1 MIADLHHRQGAG
13 DIRRRDMQLLR
24 LLELAQRLQ
33 LLLFILFRHPQQIL
47 TQLVAIGIGRR
58 RLIEGVGIQQ
68 LIQQQRVARQLA
80 GDHRRCRAER
90 NQVFQRA
97 GEFAQQFKI
106 GGAGDDAGQQRRD
119 PRQRQRRI
127 GARADFAQ
135 QMRHQL
141 IQHLAAARADGA
153 PIQLFAEI
161 GNQRQHAAAVGVV

>member
-1 MIADLHHRQGAG
+1 M
-13 DIRRRDMQLLR
+13 
-24 LLELAQRLQ
+24 LELAQRLQ

-97 GEFAQQFKI
+97 GNSLSSS
-106 GGAGDDAGQQRRD
+106 R
-119 PRQRQRRI
+119 
-127 GARADFAQ
+127 
-135 QMRHQL
+135 
-141 IQHLAAARADGA
+141 
-153 PIQLFAEI
+153 
-161 GNQRQHAAAVGVV
+161 